1 MSVFVTLDKP
11 ALIVSVGVGP
21 NSNVKTVRVE
31 GMKPGSTDFEPIVE
45 GPIDS
50 EGNILLPSTPELTVV
65 KITPLT
71 KVDQEI
77 EITLTISI
85 KACSETSKSLALKFH
100 IHIYIFIFRK
110 VLFHAFS
117 TRSDELIT

>member
-85 KACSETSKSLALKFH
+85 KACSETTSEYNMFIWSFFVTALLYHIRKTTSKLQHS
-100 IHIYIFIFRK
+100 
-110 VLFHAFS
+110 S
-117 TRSDELIT
+117 

>member
-1 MSVFVTLDKP
+1 MTVYVTLDKP
-11 ALIVSVGVGP
+11 ALVVSVGVGP
-21 NSNVKTVRVE
+21 GSNVERVRVE
-31 GMKPGSTDFEPIVE
+31 GMKPDFPDFEPIVE
-45 GPIDS
+45 GPVDS

-100 IHIYIFIFRK
+100 IHIYLYILK
-110 VLFHAFS
+110 
-117 TRSDELIT
+117 